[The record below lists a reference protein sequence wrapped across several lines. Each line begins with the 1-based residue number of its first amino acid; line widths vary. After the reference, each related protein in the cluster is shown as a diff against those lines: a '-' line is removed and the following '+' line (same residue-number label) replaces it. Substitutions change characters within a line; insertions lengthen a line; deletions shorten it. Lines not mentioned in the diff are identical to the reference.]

1 MVGNLCRCWCN
12 ATGSMECIEDLED
25 RYLHFVKVSEQ
36 TERYTSFCIIAFLNY
51 DMGFNDFNL
60 NLVTVERA
68 SIEHTMT
75 INKNYVTFIKGIFW

>member
-1 MVGNLCRCWCN
+1 
-12 ATGSMECIEDLED
+12 MECIEDLED
-25 RYLHFVKVSEQ
+25 RYLHFVKV
-36 TERYTSFCIIAFLNY
+36 SFCIIAFLNY

>member
-1 MVGNLCRCWCN
+1 
-12 ATGSMECIEDLED
+12 MECIEDLED

-68 SIEHTMT
+68 SIEHTIT

>member
-1 MVGNLCRCWCN
+1 
-12 ATGSMECIEDLED
+12 MECIEDLED

-36 TERYTSFCIIAFLNY
+36 TERYISFCIIAFLNY

>member
-1 MVGNLCRCWCN
+1 
-12 ATGSMECIEDLED
+12 MECIEDLED

-36 TERYTSFCIIAFLNY
+36 TERYTSFCIISFLDY

-68 SIEHTMT
+68 SMEHTM
-75 INKNYVTFIKGIFW
+75 IFNRNYVTFSKGIFW

>member
-1 MVGNLCRCWCN
+1 
-12 ATGSMECIEDLED
+12 MECIEDLED

-36 TERYTSFCIIAFLNY
+36 TERYTSLCIIAFLNY

>member
-1 MVGNLCRCWCN
+1 
-12 ATGSMECIEDLED
+12 
-25 RYLHFVKVSEQ
+25 
-36 TERYTSFCIIAFLNY
+36 
-51 DMGFNDFNL
+51 MGFNDFNL

>member
-1 MVGNLCRCWCN
+1 
-12 ATGSMECIEDLED
+12 MECIEDLED

-75 INKNYVTFIKGIFW
+75 IKKNYVTFIKGIFW

>member
-1 MVGNLCRCWCN
+1 
-12 ATGSMECIEDLED
+12 MECIEGLED

-36 TERYTSFCIIAFLNY
+36 TERYTSFCITAFLNY

>member
-1 MVGNLCRCWCN
+1 
-12 ATGSMECIEDLED
+12 MECIEDLED

-36 TERYTSFCIIAFLNY
+36 TEQYTSFCIIAFLNY

>member
-1 MVGNLCRCWCN
+1 
-12 ATGSMECIEDLED
+12 MECIEDLED
-25 RYLHFVKVSEQ
+25 RYLHFVKVSGQ

>member
-1 MVGNLCRCWCN
+1 
-12 ATGSMECIEDLED
+12 MECIEDLED

-36 TERYTSFCIIAFLNY
+36 TERYTSFCIIVFLNY

>member
-1 MVGNLCRCWCN
+1 
-12 ATGSMECIEDLED
+12 MECIEDLED

-36 TERYTSFCIIAFLNY
+36 NRAIYKFLYNRFLNY

>member
-1 MVGNLCRCWCN
+1 
-12 ATGSMECIEDLED
+12 MECIEGLED

-75 INKNYVTFIKGIFW
+75 STRTTLLSLRVFSGKFQK

>member
-1 MVGNLCRCWCN
+1 
-12 ATGSMECIEDLED
+12 MECIEDLED

-68 SIEHTMT
+68 SIEQTMT

>member
-1 MVGNLCRCWCN
+1 
-12 ATGSMECIEDLED
+12 MECIEDLED

-36 TERYTSFCIIAFLNY
+36 TERYTSCCIIAFLNY

>member
-1 MVGNLCRCWCN
+1 
-12 ATGSMECIEDLED
+12 MECIEDLED

-36 TERYTSFCIIAFLNY
+36 TERYTSFFIIAFLNY

>member
-1 MVGNLCRCWCN
+1 
-12 ATGSMECIEDLED
+12 MECIEDLED

-36 TERYTSFCIIAFLNY
+36 TERYTSFCIIPFLNY

>member
-1 MVGNLCRCWCN
+1 
-12 ATGSMECIEDLED
+12 MECIEDLED

-36 TERYTSFCIIAFLNY
+36 TERYTSFWRSAFLNY

>member
-1 MVGNLCRCWCN
+1 
-12 ATGSMECIEDLED
+12 MECIEDLED

-75 INKNYVTFIKGIFW
+75 IKKNYVTFIKGLFW

>member
-1 MVGNLCRCWCN
+1 MGGHLCRCWCN

-36 TERYTSFCIIAFLNY
+36 TERYTSFCIIDFLNY